1 MKAFEIERVSIFE
14 TEGVVKSFGGLTA
27 VNNVSLGVE
36 KGEIFGL
43 IGPNGA
49 GKTTFLNCIA
59 GAFKPTAGVVRLF
72 GEDVTGCRSDV
83 MCRKGVS
90 RTFQISRPF
99 PRLTALENVK
109 VGAIFG
115 AAKEHLGSAQERAE
129 EALEFVKFPLP
140 KDTLADHLNAVQLK
154 RLDLARALACQP
166 RLLLLD
172 ELAAGLTTGELE
184 EIMDLIKKIRD
195 KGVTIIIVE
204 HLMKV
209 IRGICDRI
217 AVLEYGAKIAEGT
230 TDEVMNDPKVIEA
243 YLGSQKIKH

>member
-1 MKAFEIERVSIFE
+1 MKLFEAED
-14 TEGVVKSFGGLTA
+14 VVKTFGGLTA
-27 VNNVSLGVE
+27 VDHVSVSVE

-59 GAFKPTAGVVRLF
+59 GAYKPTSGTVRLL
-72 GEDVTGCRSDV
+72 GEEVTGARSDV

-99 PRLTALENVK
+99 PQLSVLENVK

-115 AAKEHLGSAQERAE
+115 DTRQHSVSADERAE

-140 KDTLADHLNAVQLK
+140 SHTLADHLNAVQLK
-154 RLDLARALACQP
+154 RLDLARALACNPQ
-166 RLLLLD
+166 LLLLD
-172 ELAAGLTTGELE
+172 ELAAGLTPGELE
-184 EIMDLIKKIRD
+184 EIMALIKSIQQQ
-195 KGVTIIIVE
+195 GITIIIVE

-209 IRGICDRI
+209 IRGICERI
-217 AVLEYGAKIAEGT
+217 VVLDYGKKIAEGT
-230 TDEVMNDPKVIEA
+230 TDEVMQKPRVIEA
-243 YLGSQKIKH
+243 YLGARNVAKFSKDT

>member
-1 MKAFEIERVSIFE
+1 MKIFE
-14 TEGVVKSFGGLTA
+14 TEHVVKNFGGLTA
-27 VNNVSLGVE
+27 VDHVSLNVE
-36 KGEIFGL
+36 EGEIFGL

-59 GAFKPTAGVVRLF
+59 GVYKPTSGVVKFL
-72 GEDVTGCRSDV
+72 GQDVTGSRADV
-83 MCRKGVS
+83 MCRKGIS

-115 AAKEHLGSAQERAE
+115 AFHDHSIPAEKRAE
-129 EALEFVKFPLP
+129 EALDFVKFPLA

-154 RLDLARALACQP
+154 RLDLARAFACAP
-166 RLLLLD
+166 KLLLLD

-195 KGVTIIIVE
+195 RGITIIIVE

-209 IRGICDRI
+209 IRGICERI
-217 AVLEYGAKIAEGT
+217 AVLDYGKKIAEGS
-230 TDEVMNDPKVIEA
+230 TDEVMNNPLVIEA